1 MTRQRCDEVF
11 NRATSPPIPG
21 PTSRL
26 EKDPADDYD
35 GSHAINAV
43 SLGCSFTLMPSI
55 TPSAQRPLSV
65 WELTSQIKDLLEAAF
80 PEVWVAGEVS
90 NFARPQSG
98 HCYLTLKDDR
108 AQLRA
113 VMWRGV
119 AVRMRFDLHD
129 GLEVI
134 CRGRLDVYA
143 QRGSYQLIIEDI
155 VPQGMGAL
163 ELALRQLREK
173 LAREGLFD
181 PARKR
186 PLPAL
191 VRRIA
196 VVTSPT
202 GAAIRDFLQVLARRW
217 RGADVLIVPVRVQG
231 EGAAAE
237 IAAAIETVNRLGAEK
252 GDSPHLCEAPFGPFR
267 QMGTVPF
274 FRPDCL
280 VVTRGGGSMEDL
292 WAFNEEPVVRAIAAS
307 RIPVVSAI
315 GHEIDVTLAD
325 LAADVRALT
334 PSEAAE
340 LVAPAA
346 EELAAQL
353 RQVERRLGVALR
365 GRAESA
371 RARLDAIAR
380 HAAFRRPYQRVFE
393 LARRLDEWDA
403 RALRAV
409 RGLVRTARQQ
419 TDTAAGRLE
428 SLSPL
433 AVLGRGYSLTQ
444 RLADGRVIRAAAELS
459 PGQQISTRFAR
470 GQATSRVEQVM

>member
-1 MTRQRCDEVF
+1 M
-11 NRATSPPIPG
+11 
-21 PTSRL
+21 L
-26 EKDPADDYD
+26 PA
-35 GSHAINAV
+35 N
-43 SLGCSFTLMPSI
+43 PS
-55 TPSAQRPLSV
+55 TQRPLSV

-80 PEVWVAGEVS
+80 PTVWVAGEVS

-119 AVRMRFDLHD
+119 AIRTRFDLHD

-134 CRGRLDVYA
+134 CRGHLDLYA
-143 QRGSYQLIIEDI
+143 ARGSYQLVIEDV
-155 VPQGMGAL
+155 VPKGMGAL

-181 PARKR
+181 RERKR
-186 PLPAL
+186 PLPAF

-202 GAAIRDFLQVLARRW
+202 GAAIRDFLQVLGRRW
-217 RGADVLIVPVRVQG
+217 RGADVLVVPVRVQG

-237 IAAAIETVNRLGAEK
+237 IAAAIETVNRLPPEK
-252 GDSPHLCEAPFGPFR
+252 GDILHLCAEK
-267 QMGTVPF
+267 QNVPF

-292 WAFNEEPVVRAIAAS
+292 WAFNEEAVVRAIAAS
-307 RIPVVSAI
+307 RIPVISAV
-315 GHEIDVTLAD
+315 GHEIDVTLSD

-346 EELAAQL
+346 EELVADL
-353 RQVERRLGVALR
+353 RQIERRLAAGLR
-365 GRAESA
+365 SRAA
-371 RARLDAIAR
+371 AARLRLDGLAR
-380 HAAFRRPYQRVFE
+380 HVVFRRPLQRVFD
-393 LARRLDEWDA
+393 LGRQLDELGV
-403 RALRAV
+403 RLLRAV
-409 RGLVRTARQQ
+409 RGRARLARQQ
-419 TDTAAGRLE
+419 VDTAGGRLE

-433 AVLGRGYSLTQ
+433 AVLARGYSLTQ
-444 RLADGRVIRAAAELS
+444 RTADGRLIRAAAETS
-459 PGQQISTRFAR
+459 PGERMTTRFAS
-470 GQATSRVEQVM
+470 GQTISRVEQVEP

>member
-1 MTRQRCDEVF
+1 M
-11 NRATSPPIPG
+11 N
-21 PTSRL
+21 PT
-26 EKDPADDYD
+26 
-35 GSHAINAV
+35 I
-43 SLGCSFTLMPSI
+43 
-55 TPSAQRPLSV
+55 PSAQRPLSV
-65 WELTSQIKDLLEAAF
+65 WELTSQIKDLLESAF

-119 AVRMRFDLHD
+119 ATRMKFDLHD

-134 CRGRLDVYA
+134 CHGHLDLYA
-143 QRGSYQLIIEDI
+143 SRGSYQLVIEDI
-155 VPQGMGAL
+155 IPKGMGAL

-186 PLPAL
+186 PLPPY

-202 GAAIRDFLQVLARRW
+202 GAAIRDFLQVLGRRW
-217 RGADVLIVPVRVQG
+217 RGTDVLVVPVRVQG
-231 EGAAAE
+231 EGTAAE
-237 IAAAIETVNRLGAEK
+237 IAAAIQTVNRFNENVERNLFRSDSNERAKK
-252 GDSPHLCEAPFGPFR
+252 GDSPHLCEAPSGPFR

-274 FRPDCL
+274 FGPIDCI

-307 RIPVVSAI
+307 RIPVISAI
-315 GHEIDVTLAD
+315 GHEIDVTLSD

-346 EELAAQL
+346 EELMAGL
-353 RQVERRLGVALR
+353 RQIERRMAGGLR
-365 GRAESA
+365 SRASSA
-371 RARLDAIAR
+371 RQRLDAVAR
-380 HAAFRRPYQRVFE
+380 HTVFRRPYQRVFD
-393 LARRLDEWDA
+393 LGRRLDELAA
-403 RALRAV
+403 RSQRAV
-409 RGLVRTARQQ
+409 RGVTRLARHQVETASE
-419 TDTAAGRLE
+419 RLE

-433 AVLGRGYSLTQ
+433 VVLRRGYSLTQ
-444 RLADGRVIRAAAELS
+444 RTSDGQLIRSAADLE
-459 PGQQISTRFAR
+459 PGQQITTRFAS
-470 GQATSRVEQVM
+470 GQAISRVEEIEP

>member
-1 MTRQRCDEVF
+1 MLS
-11 NRATSPPIPG
+11 N
-21 PTSRL
+21 PT
-26 EKDPADDYD
+26 AD
-35 GSHAINAV
+35 
-43 SLGCSFTLMPSI
+43 
-55 TPSAQRPLSV
+55 RPLSV
-65 WELTSQIKDLLEAAF
+65 WELTSQIKDLIEAAF
-80 PEVWVAGEVS
+80 PAVWVAGEVS

-98 HCYLTLKDDR
+98 HCYLTLKDER

-119 AVRMRFDLHD
+119 AARLRFDLHD

-155 VPQGMGAL
+155 VPRGMGVL

-186 PLPAL
+186 PLPPQ

-202 GAAIRDFLQVLARRW
+202 GAAIHDFLQVLGRRW
-217 RGADVLIVPVRVQG
+217 RGADVLVVPVRVQG
-231 EGAAAE
+231 EGAARE
-237 IAAAIETVNRLGAEK
+237 IAAAIETVNRLNQRGLAE
-252 GDSPHLCEAPFGPFR
+252 R
-267 QMGTVPF
+267 QMRLLPA
-274 FRPDCL
+274 FRPFDCL

-307 RIPVVSAI
+307 QIPVVSAV

-340 LVAPAA
+340 RVVPAA
-346 EELAAQL
+346 EELVAQL
-353 RQVERRLGVALR
+353 RQVEQRLAAALR
-365 GRAESA
+365 RRAEA
-371 RARLDAIAR
+371 GRARLDAIAR

-393 LARRLDEWDA
+393 LARRLDELDA
-403 RALRAV
+403 RAVRALRG
-409 RGLVRTARQQ
+409 RMRFARQRI
-419 TDTAAGRLE
+419 DTVAAHLE

-433 AVLGRGYSLTQ
+433 AVLRRGYSLTQ
-444 RLADGRVIRAAAELS
+444 RTADGQMIRAAAELS
-459 PGQQISTRFAR
+459 PGDEIATRFAS
-470 GQATSRVEQVM
+470 GQAISRIERVL

>member
-1 MTRQRCDEVF
+1 M
-11 NRATSPPIPG
+11 P
-21 PTSRL
+21 
-26 EKDPADDYD
+26 
-35 GSHAINAV
+35 
-43 SLGCSFTLMPSI
+43 FT
-55 TPSAQRPLSV
+55 TPSTQRQLSV
-65 WELTSQIKDLLEAAF
+65 FELTSQIKDLLEAAF

-98 HCYLTLKDDR
+98 HCYLTLKDDQ
-108 AQLRA
+108 AQMRA

-119 AVRMRFDLHD
+119 ATRLRFDLHD

-134 CRGRLDVYA
+134 CRGHLDLYA
-143 QRGSYQLIIEDI
+143 PRGSYQLVIDDI
-155 VPQGMGAL
+155 LPQGMGAL

-186 PLPAL
+186 PLPPF

-202 GAAIRDFLQVLARRW
+202 GAAIRDFLQVLGRRW

-237 IAAAIETVNRLGAEK
+237 IAAAIETVNNLT
-252 GDSPHLCEAPFGPFR
+252 PP
-267 QMGTVPF
+267 
-274 FRPDCL
+274 PDVL

-292 WAFNEEPVVRAIAAS
+292 WSFNEEPVVRAIAAS
-307 RIPVVSAI
+307 QIPVISAV

-340 LVAPAA
+340 LVAPAS
-346 EELAAQL
+346 EELVADL
-353 RQVERRLGVALR
+353 RQLEQRLAAALR
-365 GRAESA
+365 SRADSA
-371 RARLDAIAR
+371 RLRLDALTR
-380 HAAFRRPYQRVFE
+380 HTAFRRPYQGIFE
-393 LARRLDEWDA
+393 LARRLDEFDS
-403 RALRAV
+403 RADRAV
-409 RGLVRTARQQ
+409 RGLVRLARQK
-419 TDTAAGRLE
+419 TDTAAGRLD

-444 RLADGRVIRAAAELS
+444 RTADGRVVRDATELS
-459 PGQQISTRFAR
+459 PGEQITTRFAR
-470 GQATSRVEQVM
+470 GQATSRVERIEEVADAGVLQ

>member
-1 MTRQRCDEVF
+1 MT
-11 NRATSPPIPG
+11 N
-21 PTSRL
+21 
-26 EKDPADDYD
+26 
-35 GSHAINAV
+35 V
-43 SLGCSFTLMPSI
+43 SLVGRWPKVLNAPRN
-55 TPSAQRPLSV
+55 PHRQRPLSV

-119 AVRMRFDLHD
+119 AVRLRFDLHD

-134 CRGRLDVYA
+134 CRGHLDVYA

-155 VPQGMGAL
+155 VPRGMGAL

-186 PLPAL
+186 PLPPL

-202 GAAIRDFLQVLARRW
+202 GAAIRDFLQVLGAPLARGRRAGGARPRAGR
-217 RGADVLIVPVRVQG
+217 RGGRR
-231 EGAAAE
+231 
-237 IAAAIETVNRLGAEK
+237 NRRRHRNRQPPGTEK
-252 GDSPHLCEAPFGPFR
+252 GDRNHLRETPVGPFR
-267 QMGTVPF
+267 QMADTCPTF
-274 FRPDCL
+274 FRPIDCL

-307 RIPVVSAI
+307 RIPVISAV
-315 GHEIDVTLAD
+315 GHEIDVTLSD

-346 EELAAQL
+346 EELVAQL
-353 RQVERRLGVALR
+353 RQVERRLAAGFASPGGVGPRAVGRHRPPRGLSPSVPAGFR
-365 GRAESA
+365 VGPAAGRAGMPA
-371 RARLDAIAR
+371 R
-380 HAAFRRPYQRVFE
+380 
-393 LARRLDEWDA
+393 
-403 RALRAV
+403 LRAV

-444 RLADGRVIRAAAELS
+444 RTADGRVIRAAAELS
-459 PGQQISTRFAR
+459 PGEQISTRFAR
-470 GQATSRVEQVM
+470 GQATSRVEQVEP